1 MILKPRTWTW
11 IVVALVLGLTVA
23 TWREIVVGS
32 ADHSKSSGKKSHIHF
47 TSTERNSAQKLGRA
61 SVDTRELRRE
71 ATEILG
77 RLEPLSNVMDI
88 LADAARLSAIFRQWG
103 EIDFEE
109 AKRFLE
115 TEESAKKMQN
125 PDRTFADDLLL
136 AALIGFSK
144 TDPVRAWD
152 IFLTT
157 QDKEQSR
164 GVLGLASGTLTHEVA
179 AEQIMRAL
187 FAKSQE
193 VALEMVRHLDST
205 HSFLIAPSLRAIMSL
220 SDDAEFRSE
229 IFKEFYESDSNADRS
244 RAGLVC
250 AGIAE
255 RDPQMAR
262 EFLDKAAKGLVIDFD
277 PDVILGFEFIGNLAR
292 RQPEDSLRYISE
304 FKRDEDQDEAQTLLL
319 LSFICA
325 QYPYHPELVVEALEM
340 DSLKRFQENF
350 FSNENQ
356 SLEVFDIPWPLIDE
370 NVPLSREIHLERFKQ
385 AVESSEL
392 LDRLKEQ
399 LLEAIE
405 AEQGK

>member
-1 MILKPRTWTW
+1 M
-11 IVVALVLGLTVA
+11 
-23 TWREIVVGS
+23 VGS
-32 ADHSKSSGKKSHIHF
+32 ADHSKSSDKKSHIHF
-47 TSTERNSAQKLGRA
+47 TSTERNSVQKLGRA
-61 SVDTRELRRE
+61 SVNTGQLRRE

-88 LADAARLSAIFRQWG
+88 VADAARLSAIFRQWG

-115 TEESAKKMQN
+115 TEDLAKKMQK

-157 QDKEQSR
+157 QDKEQGR
-164 GVLGLASGTLTHEVA
+164 GMLRLASGTLTHEVA

-187 FAKSQE
+187 FTKSQE
-193 VALEMVRHLDST
+193 AALEMVRHLDSA
-205 HSFLIAPSLRAIMSL
+205 HSFLMAPSLRAIMSL

-229 IFKEFYESDSNADRS
+229 IFKEFYESDSNVDKS

-262 EFLDKAAKGLVIDFD
+262 EFLGKVYKGLIMDFD
-277 PDVILGFEFIGNLAR
+277 PDLILGIEFIGNLAR
-292 RQPEDSLRYISE
+292 RQPEESLRYIAE

-319 LSFICA
+319 MSFICA

-340 DSLKRFQENF
+340 DSLKRFQEKF
-350 FSNENQ
+350 FSNEIQ
-356 SLEVFDIPWPLIDE
+356 SLEGPDIPWPLIDE

-385 AVESSEL
+385 SVESSKL
-392 LDRLKEQ
+392 LDSLKEK
-399 LLEAIE
+399 LLAAIE
-405 AEQGK
+405 AERGK